1 MRHFFTNFA
10 IIKPKYHYSMKSL
23 YTLIL
28 SVFLISGCFSCSTTT
43 SKNELTPEQQ
53 DSIAKVKQDS
63 IKLADSIAAIEQHRA
78 DSIALAKQKEKEES
92 ITKLS
97 KKFRFTEDEFGDR
110 VWVYHTT
117 TPKYTNRNSI
127 HLYFQKDKDGQASN
141 LRFRVQYEAGS
152 WLFIKNMIFNIDG
165 ENVHFIPD
173 DMDTDCG
180 YGGRIW
186 EWCDE
191 SATYNQD
198 LINKIANA
206 KTVKVKFNG
215 RQYYDTKTMSS
226 KELKA
231 FKETLEFYKALDG
244 K

>member
-1 MRHFFTNFA
+1 MKTLAYLIFA
-10 IIKPKYHYSMKSL
+10 II
-23 YTLIL
+23 T
-28 SVFLISGCFSCSTTT
+28 ISCCFSCSNTA
-43 SKNELTPEQQ
+43 SNQELTQEQQ
-53 DSIAKVKQDS
+53 DSIAKIKQDS
-63 IKLADSIAAIEQHRA
+63 IHFADSIAAIEKFRA
-78 DSIALAKQKEKEES
+78 DSIAAAKQKEKEET
-92 ITKLS
+92 IAKLS

-110 VWVYHTT
+110 TWVYHTT

-127 HLYFQKDKDGQASN
+127 HLYFQKDNNGHVSN
-141 LRFRVQYEAGS
+141 LRFRVQYESGD

-165 ENVHFIPD
+165 ENMQFIPD
-173 DMDTDCG
+173 DMETDCG

-191 SATYNQD
+191 SAAYNQE

-226 KELKA
+226 KELQA
-231 FKETLEFYKALDG
+231 FKETLKYYKALDG

>member
-1 MRHFFTNFA
+1 
-10 IIKPKYHYSMKSL
+10 MKSL
-23 YTLIL
+23 PILIL
-28 SVFLISGCFSCSTTT
+28 ATLLVSCCFGCSNSA
-43 SKNELTPEQQ
+43 SKSELTPEQQ

-63 IKLADSIAAIEQHRA
+63 IKLADSIAAVEKFRV
-78 DSIALAKQKEKEES
+78 DSVAAAKQKEKEGT
-92 ITKLS
+92 IAKLS
-97 KKFRFTEDEFGDR
+97 KKFRFNEDEFGDR
-110 VWVYHTT
+110 TWVYHAT

-127 HLYFQKDKDGQASN
+127 HLYFQKDKDGLASN
-141 LRFRVQYEAGS
+141 LRFRVQYESGD

-165 ENVHFIPD
+165 ENVQFIPD
-173 DMDTDCG
+173 DMETDCG
-180 YGGRIW
+180 NGGRIW

-206 KTVKVKFNG
+206 KMVKVKFNG

-226 KELKA
+226 KELQA
-231 FKETLEFYKALDG
+231 FKETLEYYKALDG

>member
-1 MRHFFTNFA
+1 MKTLAYLIFA
-10 IIKPKYHYSMKSL
+10 II
-23 YTLIL
+23 T
-28 SVFLISGCFSCSTTT
+28 ISCCFSCSNTA
-43 SKNELTPEQQ
+43 SNQELTQEQQ
-53 DSIAKVKQDS
+53 DSIAKIKQDS
-63 IKLADSIAAIEQHRA
+63 IHFADSIAA
-78 DSIALAKQKEKEES
+78 AKQKEKEET
-92 ITKLS
+92 IAKLS

-110 VWVYHTT
+110 TWVYHTT

-127 HLYFQKDKDGQASN
+127 HLYFQKDNNGHVSN
-141 LRFRVQYEAGS
+141 LRFRVQYESGD

-165 ENVHFIPD
+165 ENMQFIPD
-173 DMDTDCG
+173 DMETDCG

-191 SATYNQD
+191 SAAYNQE

-226 KELKA
+226 KELQA
-231 FKETLEFYKALDG
+231 FKETLEYYKALDG